1 MTSQDLRLADYSAT
15 DTGIYYLLSSDT
27 MHFPLFPVLSA
38 PSATHREQAVLK
50 HTYLNHMLSRTSYR
64 A

>member
-38 PSATHREQAVLK
+38 PSANHREQAV
-50 HTYLNHMLSRTSYR
+50 HR
-64 A
+64 AWEMIAIPCLGIT